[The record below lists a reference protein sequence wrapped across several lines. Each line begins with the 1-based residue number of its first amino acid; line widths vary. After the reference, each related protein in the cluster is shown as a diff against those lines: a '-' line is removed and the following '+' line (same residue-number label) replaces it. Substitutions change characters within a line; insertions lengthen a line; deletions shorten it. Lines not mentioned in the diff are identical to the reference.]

1 VNIALASDLHYE
13 FHGPES
19 HVAVPEGTDVLILAG
34 DIATISTL
42 PNALRH
48 YAACAPHVL
57 YVTGNHE
64 FYGHEAADKVDDLIA
79 GIEAEC
85 SNLKRLTAERGVVEI
100 DGVTFAGDTLWFGNP
115 DGLNQIYEKS
125 LADFTAIRWRDITT
139 AKWIAAKH
147 AQAKQFFNNAKADV
161 FISHHIPSEALITP
175 KWARSPINR
184 FFASK
189 VFEYVTHPPKV
200 WCYGHTH
207 DSIDRV
213 LGATRFLCNPKGY
226 PHERKGVY
234 EVKSFTI
241 EV

>member
-1 VNIALASDLHYE
+1 MNIALASDMHYE

-85 SNLKRLTAERGVVEI
+85 PNLKRLTADVGVVEI
-100 DGVTFAGDTLWFGNP
+100 DGVAFAGDTLWFGNP
-115 DGLNQIYEKS
+115 DGLNQIYEKT

-139 AKWIAAKH
+139 AKWIAGKH
-147 AQAKQFFNNAKADV
+147 AQAKRFFQSAKADV

-175 KWARSPINR
+175 KWAKSPINR
-184 FFASK
+184 FFASE
-189 VFEYVTHPPKV
+189 VFQGVAHPPKV

-207 DSIDRV
+207 DPIDRV